1 MLNKNNEREL
11 AYVVKVGKIH
21 EIDGYDRVEF
31 AEVNGWGCIVPKG
44 AFKEGDPGI
53 YFEIDSLCPQVEPFL
68 FLANRKFKVKTQ
80 KMCKHISQGL
90 LMAAADFGW
99 TIGESSVEG
108 EVAIIDSDGVCHNT
122 ADESKFLTQK
132 LGVTYYDPEDVKR
145 KSIPPVDEYKRMQ
158 DRYPEIFRKPLVK
171 KMMKFKLGRK
181 ILLKLYGKKKSGWP
195 AWVSKTDEERV
206 QNMPYILEDK
216 QPWIATEK
224 IDGSSTTFTMKKG
237 KFGANKFYICS
248 RNVVFDTPQKED
260 LCYYDSNIYT
270 EMAKKYDVKN
280 VLKSLLKELKCDWV
294 TIQGETFGAGVQKR
308 DYGMK
313 GHDFRAFNLI
323 TSNAG
328 RFNSVEAEKIL
339 AKYGIKW
346 VPIVD
351 ENFILP
357 DTIEELLDYATGTS
371 EIDGG
376 MREGIVFR
384 THDGVKSFKAV
395 SNEFLLK
402 YHG

>member
-1 MLNKNNEREL
+1 MLNKNNQREL
-11 AYVVKVGKIH
+11 AYIVKIDNITSIEGYDKVELAHIAGWTVVVGK
-21 EIDGYDRVEF
+21 GQF
-31 AEVNGWGCIVPKG
+31 NS
-44 AFKEGDPGI
+44 GDLAI
-53 YFEIDSLCPQVEPFL
+53 YFEIDSKLPEVKPFIDNE
-68 FLANRKFKVKTQ
+68 FLVKKHLKVKTQ
-80 KMCKHISQGL
+80 KMCKSISQGL
-90 LMAAADFGW
+90 IMHPDDFGW
-99 TIGESSVEG
+99 TIDDKIGLWT
-108 EVAIIDSDGVCHNT
+108 SDGTYHRL
-122 ADESKFLTQK
+122 DDDSRFLTK
-132 LGVTYYDPEDVKR
+132 ELSVTYYDPADVKR
-145 KSIPPVDEYKRMQ
+145 KSMPQVDEYKRMQ

-237 KFGANKFYICS
+237 KFGANQFYICS